1 MKNSLKA
8 IRLALATLGIVVA
21 SQASLLAANNDNTI
35 GSSGLSAGQVDLVII
50 KSKDLKL
57 SWLYHWQK
65 CSMQKCTFEGREHHS
80 SCCGNGNRV
89 KQVHQ

>member
-35 GSSGLSAGQVDLVII
+35 GSSGLSAGQVVGGFAILLLAILAPLV
-50 KSKDLKL
+50 KSKKVVA
-57 SWLYHWQK
+57 QK
-65 CSMQKCTFEGREHHS
+65 
-80 SCCGNGNRV
+80 
-89 KQVHQ
+89 